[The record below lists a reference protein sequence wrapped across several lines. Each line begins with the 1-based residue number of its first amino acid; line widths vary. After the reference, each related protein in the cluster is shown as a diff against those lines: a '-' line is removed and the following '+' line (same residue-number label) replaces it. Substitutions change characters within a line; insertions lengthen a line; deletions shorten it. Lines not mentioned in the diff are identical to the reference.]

1 MANQDNLASHFI
13 SEQTWE
19 LSAAFPHRASESSR
33 PQAELTFD
41 WRETTRS
48 FSIFYSD
55 VIAGQRWPGSGG
67 EFPKCRQAQSF
78 SVLRDPI
85 GQFCHV
91 TKVVDSTSTLW
102 FPHSL
107 DQKCTSKR
115 ECLRCWR
122 TKRRMYVAKPQ
133 DAFVERSEKAFVT
146 EFREALVDRIFV
158 TEYSIIWL
166 FYVEFRDQC
175 QTTLISITEFRG
187 QWPLTKHL
195 RDRSTRVNSCSWYL
209 PTTG

>member
-1 MANQDNLASHFI
+1 
-13 SEQTWE
+13 
-19 LSAAFPHRASESSR
+19 
-33 PQAELTFD
+33 
-41 WRETTRS
+41 
-48 FSIFYSD
+48 
-55 VIAGQRWPGSGG
+55 
-67 EFPKCRQAQSF
+67 
-78 SVLRDPI
+78 
-85 GQFCHV
+85 
-91 TKVVDSTSTLW
+91 
-102 FPHSL
+102 
-107 DQKCTSKR
+107 
-115 ECLRCWR
+115 
-122 TKRRMYVAKPQ
+122 MYVAKPQ